1 MSIQPG
7 PSAEAPLI
15 VLEDARKYYPLRRG
29 LTRRAAGHVRAVDGV
44 SLAVER
50 GEAFGVVGESG
61 SGKTTLARLVPRLI
75 RPTHGRVLYDGQD
88 VGRAKGGDLTRMRR
102 RMGIVFQ
109 DPSSS
114 LNPRTSV
121 RNSIARPLELQGIR
135 GRAATSRVLET
146 VELVNLGAEVLDR
159 YPHQLSGGQQQRAS
173 IARAIILR
181 PQLLIL
187 DEPTS
192 ALDVSVQAQ
201 ILNLLQSLQAQIGLT
216 YLFITHNLSVVRY
229 MSDRIG
235 VMYLGK
241 LVEVAPAGAMQDR
254 PLHPYTA
261 ALLSASPPLN
271 PRLRHRQ
278 RYRLAGDP
286 PSLITPPPGCSLHP
300 RCAFAVER
308 CRDEVPPLVDVG
320 DGRQVACHRWMQLAL
335 TVQTG

>member
-1 MSIQPG
+1 MSIRPH
-7 PSAEAPLI
+7 STTETPLI
-15 VLEDARKYYPLRRG
+15 VLEDACKYFPVRRG
-29 LTRRAAGHVRAVDGV
+29 LTRRVVGHARAVDGV
-44 SLAVER
+44 SLAVAR
-50 GEAFGVVGESG
+50 GEALGVVGESG

-75 RPTHGRVLYDGQD
+75 QSTRGGVLYDGQD
-88 VGRAKGGDLTRMRR
+88 VETASGRDLVRMRR

-114 LNPRTSV
+114 LNPRTPV
-121 RNSIARPLELQGIR
+121 RGSIARPLELQGIR
-135 GRAATSRVLET
+135 GKEATRRVLET
-146 VELVNLGAEVLDR
+146 IELVNLGAEVLDR

-235 VMYLGK
+235 VMYLGR
-241 LVEVAPAGAMQDR
+241 LVEVAPVGPMQDR

-261 ALLSASPPLN
+261 ALFSASPPLN
-271 PRLRHRQ
+271 PRLRNRQ
-278 RYRLAGDP
+278 RYRLVGDP
-286 PSLITPPPGCSLHP
+286 PSLISPPPGCSLHP
-300 RCAFAVER
+300 RCVFAVEQ
-308 CRDEVPPLVDVG
+308 CREEVPLLVDAG

-335 TVQTG
+335 AVQTG